1 MNKSKYEI
9 IEDAILN
16 LEVVICKQ
24 LDVDL
29 DHPLIRIHIEHMRN
43 ELEDMQENDHPIDFY
58 DDAEKMADFRMLSKE
73 EFLKSYSYLTE
84 QEHEITKQNMERL
97 LKENLELRQR
107 LACIEVACDLNNDS
121 FMQQKTNQLS
131 RDEQENMYKQIT

>member
-16 LEVVICKQ
+16 LEVVICRE

-58 DDAEKMADFRMLSKE
+58 DDAEKMADCRMLSKE

-84 QEHEITKQNMERL
+84 QEYNNTKMIDD
-97 LKENLELRQR
+97 LKAWQDGSLVNIDAINKLSLGDLEKVSKIL
-107 LACIEVACDLNNDS
+107 EKV
-121 FMQQKTNQLS
+121 K
-131 RDEQENMYKQIT
+131 